1 MTATF
6 AVLSNNFM
14 YSASAVFAL
23 AMLAYAAE
31 WALTRERKT
40 SAAAVAV
47 RTAVPVGAGAP
58 VDVPE
63 APAEPPADD
72 RGDRFGRIGV
82 ALSILATLLLG
93 AAVLCR
99 GLAAERVPWSNLYE
113 FTTTG
118 AFVIAVVY
126 LAFLPRLRIRWLGL
140 PITAFILLVVM
151 VALILLYSPVSG
163 LIPALRSYWLII
175 HVSAAALATGVFSVG
190 AFASVLQLVKAR
202 AERRAVSAGAP
213 IGGILSR
220 LPSAEAIDRVAYRL
234 HAFAFPV
241 WTFALICGAIWAERA
256 WGRFWGWD
264 PKETWMF
271 ITWVVFAAYLHARS
285 TAGWRNKVSWIS
297 LAGYACLLFNLIG
310 VNILFSGLHSYAG
323 I

>member
-1 MTATF
+1 VTATF

-31 WALTRERKT
+31 WAFARERRT
-40 SAAAVAV
+40 AAVREGV
-47 RTAVPVGAGAP
+47 LVGAGAP
-58 VDVPE
+58 VD
-63 APAEPPADD
+63 APAAPAAAEAD
-72 RGDRFGRIGV
+72 RSDRFGRIGV
-82 ALSILATLLLG
+82 SLSVLATSLLG

-118 AFVIAVVY
+118 AFLIAVAY

-140 PITAFILLVVM
+140 PVTAFVLLVMM

-190 AFASVLQLVKAR
+190 AFASVLQLVRAR
-202 AERRAVSAGAP
+202 AERRAVSSGRP
-213 IGGILSR
+213 IGTYLSR
-220 LPSAEAIDRVAYRL
+220 LPTAEAIDRVAYRL
-234 HAFAFPV
+234 HAFAFPI

-271 ITWVVFAAYLHARS
+271 ITWICYAAYLHARS
-285 TAGWRNKVSWIS
+285 TAGWRTKVSWIS
-297 LAGYACLLFNLIG
+297 LVAYAALLFNLIG
-310 VNILFSGLHSYAG
+310 VNLLFSGLHSYAG